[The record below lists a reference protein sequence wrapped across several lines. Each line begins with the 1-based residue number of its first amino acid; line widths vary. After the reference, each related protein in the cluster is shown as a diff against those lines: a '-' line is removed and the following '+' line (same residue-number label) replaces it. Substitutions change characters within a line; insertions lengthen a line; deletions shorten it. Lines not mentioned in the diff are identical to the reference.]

1 MMNKTPEKIL
11 LIDDDTDDQL
21 FFQEVMDELNPEIH
35 CKVADN
41 GLSGLELL
49 KNGYL
54 PNLIFLD
61 LNMPY
66 MNGFDFLARFKEV
79 PDWEKIPVVIFTT
92 SNQQRDI
99 ERSKELG
106 ANAYLTK
113 PNNVE
118 TLRQDLMSILSWDFS
133 PSLLQL
139 KVF

>member
-1 MMNKTPEKIL
+1 MRSPPNFPDNHSEPF
-11 LIDDDTDDQL
+11 QGL
-21 FFQEVMDELNPEIH
+21 F
-35 CKVADN
+35 
-41 GLSGLELL
+41 
-49 KNGYL
+49 
-54 PNLIFLD
+54 LIFLD